1 MKILLVEDDTMIASG
16 LMYALEQE
24 GYEPFHCMTASDAV
38 HRIKTELYD
47 LAILD
52 MQLPDGTGF
61 DVSRA
66 LKWWMMR
73 AKLFPLLKT
82 GRLIM

>member
-47 LAILD
+47 LAI
-52 MQLPDGTGF
+52 GYAA
-61 DVSRA
+61 S
-66 LKWWMMR
+66 
-73 AKLFPLLKT
+73 
-82 GRLIM
+82 